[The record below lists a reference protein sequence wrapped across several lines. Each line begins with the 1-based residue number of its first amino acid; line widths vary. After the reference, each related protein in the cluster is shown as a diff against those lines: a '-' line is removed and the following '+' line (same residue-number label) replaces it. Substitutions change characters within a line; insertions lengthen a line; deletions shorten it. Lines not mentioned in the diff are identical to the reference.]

1 MSRLENM
8 IPQIYHTHHTQQKED
23 IPFWLELAS
32 EQGDPILELGCG
44 TGRVIVSLA
53 QAGYRTFGLDR
64 EAGMLAFLREN
75 HSPDILSEVHVFVAD
90 LAAFHLGRQFPLIL
104 LPCNT
109 LSTLSVKTRKET
121 LALISQHL
129 SLGGLFAASLP
140 NPDQLASLPT
150 YGETEVEETINHPL
164 SGNPLQISSEWEKTS
179 KNFLL
184 RWHYDHLYPDG
195 QVERLT
201 IETRHDLAPVEMY
214 LAEIRA
220 AGMIPSVLF
229 GDYDRSVY
237 KSTSPHLIIICKK
250 ILT

>member
-1 MSRLENM
+1 MRRLEDP
-8 IPQIYHTHHTQQKED
+8 IPQIFHAHHAQHKED
-23 IPFWLELAS
+23 IPFWLELAR

-44 TGRVIVSLA
+44 TGRVIVSLS
-53 QAGYRTFGLDR
+53 QAGCLTFGLDR
-64 EAGMLAFLREN
+64 EAGMLAFLRAN
-75 HSPDILSEVHVFVAD
+75 HSPDILSRVHIFIAD
-90 LAAFHLGRQFPLIL
+90 LEAFHLGRQFPLIL

-109 LSTLSVKTRKET
+109 LNTLSAKTRKKA

-129 SLGGLFAASLP
+129 SPGGLFAASLP
-140 NPDQLASLPT
+140 NPDQLARLPT
-150 YGETEVEETINHPL
+150 YGEMEVEETINHPL

-195 QVERLT
+195 RVERLT
-201 IETRHDLAPVEMY
+201 IETCHDLAPVETY

-220 AGMIPSVLF
+220 AGMLPSVLF

-237 KSTSPHLIIICKK
+237 KTTSPYLILICQK
-250 ILT
+250 ILI